1 MVATMAPR
9 RASDPKNNPR
19 LTHVDGAGRARMVDV
34 TEKAATVRVARAE
47 ARIVLTREACDLIL
61 AGRLPKGD
69 AIAVARIAGIQA
81 AKETARLVPLCHP
94 IALGAVSV
102 VIERAGRRELRIC
115 AEARTSGPTGVEM
128 EAMSAAAV
136 AALALYD
143 MAKALCR
150 GAEIRSVRLLHKSGG
165 ASGTWERR
173 RRAPAR
179 SRRS

>member
-1 MVATMAPR
+1 MVRAMAAR
-9 RASDPKNNPR
+9 RATRNRTRRR
-19 LTHVDGAGRARMVDV
+19 LTHVDEAGRARMVDV
-34 TEKAATVRVARAE
+34 SAKPATVRVARAE
-47 ARIVLTREACDLIL
+47 ATVVLTREACDLIL

-94 IALGAVSV
+94 VALSAVSV
-102 VIERAGRRELRIC
+102 AIERAGSRELRIC
-115 AEARTSGPTGVEM
+115 TEVRTSGPTGVEM
-128 EAMSAAAV
+128 EAMGAAAV
-136 AALALYD
+136 AALTLYD

-165 ASGTWERR
+165 ASGTWERPPQAR
-173 RRAPAR
+173 TR